1 MKQFFT
7 YVLATIV
14 GIIVTSVIATIG
26 MFLMSVMMLFAG
38 MATPTPKISSHSI
51 LHIALDGPVEE
62 RVQGR
67 SLFDELQGMSDNAI
81 ALNDL
86 IKSIDHAATDP
97 KIEGIYLDCQ
107 GGGSGAATTAY
118 IREAL
123 QRFKES
129 GKWVV
134 AYADAYTQS
143 NYIIASV
150 ADSIWLNPQGLVD
163 IHGLGGTLPFFKGL
177 ARQARC

>member
-38 MATPTPKISSHSI
+38 MTTPTPKISSHSI

-86 IKSIDHAATDP
+86 IRSIDHAATDP

-107 GGGSGAATTAY
+107 GGGS
-118 IREAL
+118 
-123 QRFKES
+123 
-129 GKWVV
+129 
-134 AYADAYTQS
+134 
-143 NYIIASV
+143 
-150 ADSIWLNPQGLVD
+150 
-163 IHGLGGTLPFFKGL
+163 
-177 ARQARC
+177 